1 MSQTKSNMEKMLLG
15 EIYWA
20 NDPEILKARDKA
32 YDICMEYNKTN
43 SSENEKRTE
52 IIKKLFKKTGKD
64 FCLVPKIN
72 VDYGFNITIGDNFYS
87 NYNLVILDE
96 AEVIFGNNIFIG
108 PNCSFYTACH
118 PIDYKQRN
126 ACYEYSKKI
135 IVGNN
140 VWFGGN
146 VVVCPGVTIGDGSVI
161 GAGSVVTRDIPPNV
175 VAYGNPCK
183 AIRQITEKDKI
194 NIEGIEIK

>member
-1 MSQTKSNMEKMLLG
+1 MSQTKTNMEKMLLG

-161 GAGSVVTRDIPPNV
+161 GAGSVVTKSIPQNTIAV
-175 VAYGNPCK
+175 GNPARVIK
-183 AIRQITEKDKI
+183 E
-194 NIEGIEIK
+194 IEVNKN